1 MSLLGHVAIG
11 VATARRITPAGQ
23 PTEVLPV
30 RMVVL
35 SAFSLLPDVDFLLHA
50 LSPSVDSL
58 EHRGA
63 THSLVFAL
71 AIGLFVAVALRVSAR
86 PRPIHWGIVTMLVVA
101 SHPLL
106 DAFGHTTLGVELLWP
121 FSDARFLAPLDVL
134 PNPGPQDLL
143 LRRGLADLGL
153 EFLIFL
159 PFWVYAFF
167 PRRARS
173 ATADPHDD

>member
-1 MSLLGHVAIG
+1 
-11 VATARRITPAGQ
+11 
-23 PTEVLPV
+23 
-30 RMVVL
+30 MVVL

-86 PRPIHWGIVTMLVVA
+86 PRPIHWGVVTMLVVA